1 MFRTDTFCTDDDMI
15 DYDSNEEM
23 TGFQLNQI
31 QELEE
36 KESDHSSAH
45 HKLSIDLASV
55 DLSPMG
61 LRADTQLKFGS
72 QVDESSPA
80 SRRQSRPDKVKYLNS
95 TFKKQTEMLL
105 SGKLSS
111 RNVLLRKK
119 TQMQST
125 KDNPSDLQI
134 K

>member
-1 MFRTDTFCTDDDMI
+1 MFRTDTFCTDADMI

-36 KESDHSSAH
+36 KESDHSSGH

-72 QVDESSPA
+72 QVDDSSPA
-80 SRRQSRPDKVKYLNS
+80 GGRKSRRDKVKYLDS
-95 TFKKQTEMLL
+95 AVFKKQTEMLL

-125 KDNPSDLQI
+125 KDNPSDL
-134 K
+134 

>member
-1 MFRTDTFCTDDDMI
+1 MFRTDTFCTDADMI
-15 DYDSNEEM
+15 DYNSDEEM
-23 TGFQLNQI
+23 TGFQLKQI

-36 KESDHSSAH
+36 KESDHSSGY
-45 HKLSIDLASV
+45 HKLRMDLASV
-55 DLSPMG
+55 NLTPTG
-61 LRADTQLKFGS
+61 LRAHTQFRFVS
-72 QVDESSPA
+72 QIDDNSPA
-80 SRRQSRPDKVKYLNS
+80 GGRKSRRDKVKYLNS
-95 TFKKQTEMLL
+95 TVFKKQTEMLL

-134 K
+134 